1 MLETI
6 LDIYVWVT
14 SALVFIGIVL
24 GYDKELTVKMD
35 PWSIVRSTL
44 FIVPIWYAMS
54 LVIGPSI
61 TLAFALGSIILNVV
75 NVNKPY
81 TFTFNPSLI
90 LYMFLVYAIALK
102 GVMQ

>member
-6 LDIYVWVT
+6 LEIYVWVT
-14 SALVFIGIVL
+14 SALVFIGIAL

-35 PWSIVRSTL
+35 PLSIVRSTL
-44 FIVPIWYAMS
+44 FVTPVWYAMS

-61 TLAFALGSIILNVV
+61 TLAFAVGSIILNIV
-75 NVNKPY
+75 NINKPY
-81 TFTFNPSLI
+81 TFTFNPSTI
-90 LYMFLVYAIALK
+90 LYLFLVYAIVLK